1 MSKVIYKETQD
12 VFFKDVTSHSVV
24 SKMMQESSNV
34 GLHPHPSE
42 VTSWENNAKNIKL
55 LLIDSNISNCYVT
68 FEYRVPYYKKRIDC
82 MLYGKGVDNKDYVVH
97 IELKQWSN
105 NSVSATSCGGNFDVN
120 GDEDYTVD
128 AYTGGA
134 VRTVAHPSQQ
144 VRGYHDY
151 LKNFVESIITHQLEL
166 RGYAYCYNYNNEPGA
181 ALYDNIYDKILKEH
195 RTFSGNETA
204 EFAQVLHDA
213 LAKGDG
219 FSIFNKM
226 MQSPIRPSRKLLNE
240 VGTMVAQGNTDAFSL
255 LEDQI
260 VARNVILDKIRKSQ
274 KSVILVQGGP
284 GTGKTVIALR
294 ILAELAKSETHF
306 NAHYATKSASLL
318 SGIKE
323 QLPRGSRAKYLFS
336 NITSFNPHD
345 FCENELDVLLVDEA
359 QGMEKSTNNQYTPAA
374 KRTDLSM
381 IDCLIRAA
389 KVSVFFID
397 DLQGIRSAEIGSSSM
412 IKEAAERLGV
422 GFESVELKSQFRCNG
437 SDNYLDWLEDVLY
450 NKTVTHF
457 FSKEEFDFQIFDDPK
472 TLYETIVSKDAK
484 PNGDTLTSA
493 RLTAGFCWPWS
504 DKLDSEGNLVKDV
517 RIGNFAIPWE
527 THRLLPAKQIPKGYC
542 QWFQW
547 AFKPEGIKQCGCIYT
562 AQGFEFDYVGVIIGP
577 DLKMDPQTGKL
588 VTDRSETKD
597 PTLSRGNADAYIRNI
612 YRVLMSRGMKGCYVY
627 FCDKEVEAYFK
638 KNIKEQ

>member
-12 VFFKDVTSHSVV
+12 VFFEDVKSHSVV
-24 SKMMQESSNV
+24 SKMLQESSNV
-34 GLHPHPSE
+34 GLHPQQSE
-42 VTSWENNAKNIKL
+42 INSWENNARNIKL
-55 LLIDSNISNCYVT
+55 LLIDSGISNCYVT

-120 GDEDYTVD
+120 GDGDYTIE
-128 AYTGGA
+128 AFTGGA

-151 LKNFVESIITHQLEL
+151 LVNFVESISTHQLEL
-166 RGYAYCYNYNNEPGA
+166 LGYAYCYNYNREPGA
-181 ALYDNIYDKILKEH
+181 ALYDEMYDKIQKEH

-204 EFAQVLHDA
+204 ELAQVLHDA
-213 LAKGDG
+213 LANGDG

-226 MQSPIRPSRKLLNE
+226 MQSAIRPSTKLLNE
-240 VGTMVAQGNTDAFSL
+240 VGTMVDQGKTEAFSL

-294 ILAELAKSETHF
+294 ILAELAKSTTLYKVR
-306 NAHYATKSASLL
+306 YATKSASLL

-323 QLPRGSRAKYLFS
+323 QLPRGSSAKYFFS
-336 NITSFNPHD
+336 NITSFNPHGFD
-345 FCENELDVLLVDEA
+345 ENELDVLLVDEA
-359 QGMEKSTNNQYTPAA
+359 HRIEKSTNNQYTSAA
-374 KRTDLSM
+374 KRTDLPM

-412 IKEAAERLGV
+412 IKAAAERLGV
-422 GFESVELKSQFRCNG
+422 GCDSVELKSQFRCNG

-450 NKTVTHF
+450 NKSVTHS
-457 FSKEEFDFQIFDDPK
+457 FSKEEFDFQIFDDPQ
-472 TLYETIVSKDAK
+472 TLYDTIVLKDAR

-504 DKLDSEGNLVKDV
+504 DKLDSDGNLVKDV
-517 RIGNFAIPWE
+517 RIGDFAIPWE
-527 THRLLPAKQIPKGYC
+527 THRNFPVKQIPAGYC

-547 AFKPEGIKQCGCIYT
+547 AFRPEGVKQCGCIYT

-577 DLKMDPQTGKL
+577 DLKIDSLTGKL
-588 VTDRSETKD
+588 VTDKSATKD
-597 PTLSRGNADAYIRNI
+597 PMLNRGDADSYIRNI

-627 FCDKEVEAYFK
+627 FCDKDVEAYFK
-638 KNIKEQ
+638 KSLKNL

>member
-1 MSKVIYKETQD
+1 MKNFRGSALAAGVGTPE
-12 VFFKDVTSHSVV
+12 SGPHEL
-24 SKMMQESSNV
+24 QESS
-34 GLHPHPSE
+34 LH
-42 VTSWENNAKNIKL
+42 
-55 LLIDSNISNCYVT
+55 
-68 FEYRVPYYKKRIDC
+68 F
-82 MLYGKGVDNKDYVVH
+82 
-97 IELKQWSN
+97 
-105 NSVSATSCGGNFDVN
+105 
-120 GDEDYTVD
+120 
-128 AYTGGA
+128 
-134 VRTVAHPSQQ
+134 
-144 VRGYHDY
+144 Y
-151 LKNFVESIITHQLEL
+151 LRFK
-166 RGYAYCYNYNNEPGA
+166 
-181 ALYDNIYDKILKEH
+181 H
-195 RTFSGNETA
+195 RN
-204 EFAQVLHDA
+204 
-213 LAKGDG
+213 
-219 FSIFNKM
+219 
-226 MQSPIRPSRKLLNE
+226 
-240 VGTMVAQGNTDAFSL
+240 
-255 LEDQI
+255 
-260 VARNVILDKIRKSQ
+260 
-274 KSVILVQGGP
+274 
-284 GTGKTVIALR
+284 
-294 ILAELAKSETHF
+294 
-306 NAHYATKSASLL
+306 
-318 SGIKE
+318 
-323 QLPRGSRAKYLFS
+323 
-336 NITSFNPHD
+336 
-345 FCENELDVLLVDEA
+345 
-359 QGMEKSTNNQYTPAA
+359 
-374 KRTDLSM
+374 
-381 IDCLIRAA
+381 CLIRAA

-422 GFESVELKSQFRCNG
+422 GFEAVELKSQFRCNG

-527 THRLLPAKQIPKGYC
+527 THRLLPVKQIPKGYC